1 MNPLN
6 RMLALLVNPPYPP
19 NYPPMLTQTAKL
31 VHGAFLPRDSK
42 TDNRFAWRKK
52 FYQRKASLALNKP
65 TTELPQ

>member
-1 MNPLN
+1 
-6 RMLALLVNPPYPP
+6 
-19 NYPPMLTQTAKL
+19 MLTQTAKL

-52 FYQRKASLALNKP
+52 FYQRKASLELKKP